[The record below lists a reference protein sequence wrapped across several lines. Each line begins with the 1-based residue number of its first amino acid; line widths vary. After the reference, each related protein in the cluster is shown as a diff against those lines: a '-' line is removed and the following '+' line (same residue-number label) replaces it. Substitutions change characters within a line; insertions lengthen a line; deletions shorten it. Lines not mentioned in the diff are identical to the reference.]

1 MIAGGARGKRR
12 DADALALVLAAQS
25 VNHGWVMDVKAMMAA
40 GAMLLSLIQSWMLGQ
55 RSG

>member
-1 MIAGGARGKRR
+1 MVAGGARGKRR